1 MSLRRKTLLIV
12 GVTLVGLVGVLY
24 ATCSTILSGS
34 MKQAEEENTRQ
45 TVKGV
50 LSVFAQTQ
58 DDFNSRFADWSAWDE
73 TYNFMEG
80 TNPEYIEANLDPV
93 TVANLKINLALFINT
108 SGKIVYGTGFDIK
121 NQKTIPIP
129 EALRR
134 HLTVSDRLLTHP
146 TPDSSLVG
154 IIMLPEGPMLIIS
167 RPIVTTQGTGP
178 IVGSLIFG
186 RYLDVSQ
193 VEKLVRIVRLP
204 LTVHRVKDTKLPPEF
219 QAVREELLKVS
230 PLKAG
235 SEPASAVNRAN
246 LPAQPT
252 PAAEKNR
259 QAIPVHVKPLNEET
273 IAGYTL
279 IRDIYDQPALV
290 LRVDIPREIYKQ
302 GQKNLNYLLMALTV
316 VGLGFGGCTIL
327 LLERLVLSRLG
338 HLTQDVSR
346 IGECSDLSL
355 RLSVIGKDELS
366 ILGLTINK
374 MLAALQQAQNQQQE
388 SEERHRAVV
397 EQSSEGICLIDVNTY
412 RILEANQ
419 AFVNLL
425 GYSPAEILKLKLYDI
440 AVSDNKNVD
449 HHVDQILAAT
459 DQTIGEQ
466 LYRRQDGS
474 LVEVEV
480 SANSISYGG
489 RKVLCAVVRD
499 ITERK
504 QAEKALQQS
513 QERLRKQ
520 DQVLV
525 ELAKSR
531 SLIQGDLQSVCRQVT
546 ETAAITLE
554 VDRVSVWLYNEDRSM
569 LHCFDAYE
577 LNANQH
583 TLDDEL
589 AAVDYPIYFK
599 ALEQERTLVVR
610 DVRTDARTLEFNSS
624 YMNPLNV
631 VALIDAPIRVGGQIV
646 GVVCHEQT
654 DTPRDWTLDEQNFAG
669 SIADLVSLSLE
680 ARDRH
685 RVEAALGQA
694 EEKYR
699 MIFENAIEGIFQTT
713 PQGKYLSA
721 NPALARI
728 YGYASPEE
736 LINNVTNISEQLYVH
751 PSRREQFIE
760 AMHSNGAV
768 SNFESQTYR
777 RDGSIIWVSENARVV
792 RDGLG
797 ELLYYEGT
805 VEDITKRKVV
815 EEALRY
821 QQEQSERLLL
831 NILPESI
838 AERLKQEEGT
848 IADSFAEVTVL
859 FADIVGFTEL
869 SSHISPTELV
879 NLLNEIFSAFDR
891 LAHTYELEKIKTIGD
906 AYMVVGGL
914 PVPRADHAEAIAEMA
929 IAMQKAIALFND
941 ATHQPLSIR
950 IGINTGPV
958 VAGVIGLKKFIY
970 DLWGDTVNV
979 ASRME
984 SQGIADTIQVTS
996 TTYELLRHKY
1006 SFEERGA
1013 VEVKGKGKMTTYLLT
1028 GRVKE
1033 G

>member
-1 MSLRRKTLLIV
+1 MSLRRKTLSIV

-24 ATCSTILSGS
+24 ATCSTILLGS

-58 DDFNSRFADWSAWDE
+58 DDFNSRFADWSAWDD
-73 TYNFMEG
+73 TYTFIEDA
-80 TNPEYIEANLDPV
+80 NPEYIKANLVPE
-93 TVANLKINLALFINT
+93 TLANLKINLALFINT
-108 SGKIVYGTGFDIK
+108 SGEIVFGTGFDIK
-121 NQKTIPIP
+121 NQKTTPIP
-129 EALRR
+129 EALRT
-134 HLTVSDRLLTHP
+134 HLTPTDRLLTHP
-146 TPDSSLVG
+146 DPDSSLVG

-193 VEKLVRIVRLP
+193 VEKLERIVRLP
-204 LTVHRVKDTKLPPEF
+204 LTVHRVRDTKLPPEF

-230 PLKAG
+230 ALKAG
-235 SEPASAVNRAN
+235 LEPASAVNRAN
-246 LPAQPT
+246 SPAQPT
-252 PAAEKNR
+252 PTAEKNR
-259 QAIPVHVKPLNEET
+259 ESIPVHVEPLSEDI

-279 IRDIYDQPALV
+279 IRDIYDQPALL

-302 GQKNLNYLLMALTV
+302 GQKNLDYLLIALSV

-327 LLERLVLSRLG
+327 LLERLVLSRLA

-366 ILGLTINK
+366 ILGHTINK

-425 GYSPAEILKLKLYDI
+425 GYSPAEILNLNLYDI
-440 AVSDNKNVD
+440 GVSDNKNLD
-449 HHVDQILAAT
+449 RHVERILAAK

-474 LVEVEV
+474 LIEVEV

-569 LHCFDAYE
+569 LHCFDLYE
-577 LNANQH
+577 LNANRH
-583 TLDDEL
+583 TLDDDL

-654 DTPRDWTLDEQNFAG
+654 DNPRDWTLDEQNFAG

-736 LINNVTNISEQLYVH
+736 LMNNLTNISAQLYVH
-751 PSRREQFIE
+751 PSRRAEFIE
-760 AMHSNGAV
+760 AMHSNDAV

-777 RDGSIIWVSENARVV
+777 KDGSIIWVSENARVV
-792 RDGLG
+792 RDGQG

-879 NLLNEIFSAFDR
+879 NLLNQIFSAFDR
-891 LAHTYELEKIKTIGD
+891 LAQTYELEKIKTIGD

-984 SQGIADTIQVTS
+984 SQGLADTIQVTS

-1013 VEVKGKGKMTTYLLT
+1013 VEVKGKGKMTTYLLI
-1028 GRVKE
+1028 GRI
-1033 G
+1033 